1 MTQPFALFSE
11 ESLAVLVRVFYD
23 RVRQDD
29 LLGPI
34 FHGAVGTTEEAWA
47 RHRARI
53 VDFWSSV
60 LLSTARYEGRP
71 MVVHAGLPAI
81 GPDHFRR
88 WLALFDDTARSLF
101 TPDAAARLA
110 EVSTRIGRSLQMG
123 LAVARGQD
131 AGAGAGSGLPR

>member
-1 MTQPFALFSE
+1 MSHPFDAFTE
-11 ESLAVLVRVFYD
+11 ESLTVLVRVFYD

-29 LLGPI
+29 LLGPV
-34 FHGAVGTTEEAWA
+34 FHAAVGTDEAAWD

-60 LLSTARYEGRP
+60 LLSTGRYEGRP
-71 MVVHAGLPAI
+71 MVVHAGLPMI

-88 WLALFDDTARSLF
+88 WLALFRDTAQGLF
-101 TPDAAARLA
+101 TTAAAERLA

-123 LAVARGQD
+123 LAVARGED
-131 AGAGAGSGLPR
+131 AGAYRG

>member
-1 MTQPFALFSE
+1 MSQPFAAFTE
-11 ESLAVLVRVFYD
+11 ETLAVLVGVFYD

-34 FHGAVGTTEEAWA
+34 FNGVVGTEEAAWD

-60 LLSTARYEGRP
+60 LLSTGRYEGRP
-71 MVVHAGLPAI
+71 MVVHAGLPMI

-88 WLALFDDTARSLF
+88 WLALFQDTAQGLF
-101 TPDAAARLA
+101 TAEAAARLA
-110 EVSTRIGRSLQMG
+110 ETSTRIGRSLQMG
-123 LAVARGQD
+123 LAVARGED
-131 AGAGAGSGLPR
+131 AGKYL